1 VKDFQI
7 LELKEF
13 LSIADTIEHKFKFF
27 EVFDN
32 EIRAEIWMRVCLFSW
47 EGEKGEDRIKA
58 LKEHGF
64 IEARLKETKRYEW
77 EIFGE

>member
-1 VKDFQI
+1 MKDFQI
-7 LELKEF
+7 LDLEEF
-13 LSIADTIEHKFKFF
+13 LSIADSIDHKFKFF
-27 EVFDN
+27 EVFDD

-64 IEARLKETKRYEW
+64 IEARLKEDKRYKW